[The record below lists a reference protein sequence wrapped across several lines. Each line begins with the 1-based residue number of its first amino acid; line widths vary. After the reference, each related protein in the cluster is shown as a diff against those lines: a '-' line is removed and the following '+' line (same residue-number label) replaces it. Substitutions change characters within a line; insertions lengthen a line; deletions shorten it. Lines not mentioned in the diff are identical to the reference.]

1 MDEIVFAQ
9 YLNRSGRKEH
19 VIEKYVRLITHFED
33 FFDDTTKLD
42 DLDPISFKKLILNYE
57 KNNKKEIKTLLY
69 GLMHY
74 FKATNNLE
82 LQNQAL
88 ELRKL
93 RMSKKS
99 PFLLK
104 NIIGIDPK
112 NIQKLNDFG
121 IKYVTD
127 MLESGKNTKK
137 RKILSTKTKVPY
149 SVILEL
155 TKISDLIRLGYIKE
169 KLSRLYYNAGVQT
182 PADLS
187 KWEAESLHKYFEEF
201 VKNTKWDGAVPYL
214 SDLRSNI
221 ERAKDLPSIIEYD

>member
-1 MDEIVFAQ
+1 MDEIVFTQ

-33 FFDDTTKLD
+33 FFDDSTKLD
-42 DLDPISFKKLILNYE
+42 DLDPISFKEFILSYE
-57 KNNKKEIKTLLY
+57 KKNKKVIKTLLY

-74 FKATNNLE
+74 FKATKNLE
-82 LQNQAL
+82 LQKQAS

-104 NIIGIDPK
+104 NIMDIDPK
-112 NIQKLNDFG
+112 NIQKLYDFG
-121 IKYVTD
+121 IKTVTD
-127 MLESGKNTKK
+127 MIESGKDKKK
-137 RKILSTKTKVPY
+137 RNTLSNKTKVPY

-187 KWEAESLHKYFEEF
+187 KWEAESLHKHFEEF
-201 VKNTKWDGAVPYL
+201 VKTTKWDGAVPYL

-221 ERAKDLPSIIEYD
+221 ERAKELPSIIEYD